1 MTGREA
7 RCDSLF
13 SMIGT
18 IRKHQNWLWGLVIAA
33 TIISF
38 VVYFSPNQRNGGGG
52 SLFGGPPGPDLGSVN
67 GEKVTPAEMGAAER
81 QATLFWRIRSGSWPE
96 TQEQQKQIRR
106 LAEQNLVIQSLLK
119 EYKITPTTAAAARV
133 LRELLQIPP
142 GQAIAQDKL
151 NQWVQTELGRG
162 GLGWTDLDNFARQ
175 QAGQEYL
182 MALFGTSGEL
192 ITPKEEEFFYRREN
206 QPMAAEVVK
215 FLTSNYVSAAAPSS
229 ADLQDHYAKHEAEY
243 RVPERLVINYV
254 PFFPSNYAA
263 RADAVLGTNL
273 DERAN
278 QVYNQQGPDTFKDE
292 SGQVLSLTNALAR
305 IKSQLVL
312 YAELGEAR
320 KDAIVFLNAF
330 VQGHD
335 DAHPYAV
342 TDLEKLAKERNLPFK
357 TTKPFD
363 ARTSTNELNLPPR
376 ALQALFSLHD
386 YAPGD
391 PEATNDPEKSALYIQ
406 SPLVSETAVYV
417 AGLNKR
423 IPSEVQPF
431 AAVRDQVVKDYREF
445 NATAAAKDAGEK
457 FASAVQVGLAQG
469 KPFDAI
475 CAAQGLKPI
484 TLPPFALTTTNVP
497 PELDRA
503 TFSEVMQSI
512 FPLPTGQSTRF
523 LETADGGVVAY
534 LKDRL
539 PVDEAKM
546 AAEMPMF
553 LARMREQR
561 EVAAFS
567 GWLNKQLQLRLVPAP
582 EN

>member
-1 MTGREA
+1 
-7 RCDSLF
+7 
-13 SMIGT
+13 MIGT
-18 IRKHQNWLWGLVIAA
+18 IRKHQTWLWGLVIAA

-52 SLFGGPPGPDLGSVN
+52 SLFGGAPGPDLGSVN
-67 GEKVTPAEMGAAER
+67 GEKITPAELASAER
-81 QATLFWRIRSGSWPE
+81 QATLFFRIRSGSWPE
-96 TQEQQKQIRR
+96 TQDQQKQIRR
-106 LAEQNLVIQSLLK
+106 MAEQNLVIQALLK
-119 EYKITPTTAAAARV
+119 EYKITPTTDSAARV
-133 LRELLQIPP
+133 LREILQIPP
-142 GQAIAQDKL
+142 GQTIAQDKL
-151 NQWVQTELGRG
+151 NQWVQTELGKG
-162 GLGWTDLDNFARQ
+162 GVGWADLDNFARQ

-215 FLTSNYVSAAAPSS
+215 FLTSNYVSAAAPPE
-229 ADLQDHYAKHEAEY
+229 AELQDHYTKHEAEY
-243 RVPERLVINYV
+243 RVPESLVVNYV
-254 PFFPSNYAA
+254 PFYPSNYAA
-263 RADAVLGTNL
+263 KADAVLGTNI

-278 QVYNQQGPDTFKDE
+278 QVYNQQGPETFKDE
-292 SGQVLSLTNALAR
+292 SGKVLAQPDAIAK
-305 IKSQLVL
+305 IKKQMVL

-320 KDAIVFLNAF
+320 KDAIIFLNALA
-330 VQGHD
+330 QGRD
-335 DAHPYAV
+335 ETHPYAAS
-342 TDLEKLAKERNLPFK
+342 DLEKLAKERAMPFK

-363 ARTSTNELNLPPR
+363 ARASTNELDLPPR
-376 ALQALFSLHD
+376 ALQVLFSLRD
-386 YAPGD
+386 YPPGD
-391 PEATNDPEKSALYIQ
+391 PEATNDPEKSALYVQ

-423 IPSEVQPF
+423 IPSEVQPL
-431 AAVRDQVVKDYREF
+431 AVVHDQVVKDYREF
-445 NATAAAKDAGEK
+445 KATAAAKDAGDK
-457 FASAVQVGLAQG
+457 FAAAVQVGLAQG

-497 PELDRA
+497 PDLDRA
-503 TFSEVMQSI
+503 TFSQVMQSV

-523 LETADGGVVAY
+523 LETQDGGVVAY

-539 PVDEAKM
+539 PVDETKM
-546 AAEMPMF
+546 AAEMPMY

-567 GWLNKQLQLRLVPAP
+567 GWLTKQIQLRLVPP
-582 EN
+582 PGD

>member
-1 MTGREA
+1 
-7 RCDSLF
+7 
-13 SMIGT
+13 MIGT
-18 IRKHQNWLWGLVIAA
+18 IRKHQSWLWGIVVAAVVI
-33 TIISF
+33 SLLGF
-38 VVYFSPNQRNGGGG
+38 FSMNQRSGSG

-67 GEKVTPAEMGAAER
+67 GEKVTPAEFTAAER
-81 QATLFWRIRSGSWPE
+81 QAALMWRIRSGSWPE
-96 TQEQQKQIRR
+96 SQDQQRQLRH
-106 LAEQNLVIQSLLK
+106 LAEQNLVIKSLLK
-119 EYKITPTTAAAARV
+119 EYKITPTTESAARV
-133 LRELLQIPP
+133 LREILQIAP
-142 GQAIAQDKL
+142 GQTIAQDKL
-151 NQWVQTELGRG
+151 NDWVRTELGKG
-162 GLGWTDLDNFARQ
+162 GLGWPDLDNFARQ
-175 QAGQEYL
+175 QAGQECL
-182 MALFGTSGEL
+182 IALFGTSGEL

-206 QPMAAEVVK
+206 QPMAVEVVK
-215 FLTSNYVSAAAPSS
+215 FMTSNYVSAAAPSA

-254 PFFPSNYAA
+254 PFFPSNYASK
-263 RADAVLGTNL
+263 ADAVIGTNL

-278 QVYNQQGPDTFKDE
+278 QLYNQQGPETFKDE
-292 SGQVLSLTNALAR
+292 SGKTLSLADALTR
-305 IKSQLVL
+305 IKTQMVL

-320 KDAIVFLNAF
+320 KDAIIFLNAL

-335 DAHPYAV
+335 ETHPYAAS
-342 TDLEKLAKERNLPFK
+342 DLEKLAKERGMPFK

-363 ARTSTNELNLPPR
+363 ARTSTNELDLPPR

-391 PEATNDPEKSALYIQ
+391 PEATNDPEKAALYVQ
-406 SPLVSETAVYV
+406 SPLVSEKAVYV

-431 AAVRDQVVKDYREF
+431 SVVHDQVAKDYREF

-484 TLPPFALTTTNVP
+484 ALPPFALTTTNVP

-503 TFSEVMQSI
+503 TFSDVMKSI
-512 FPLPTGQSTRF
+512 FPLPNGQSTRF
-523 LETADGGVVAY
+523 IETADGGVVAY
-534 LKDRL
+534 IKDRL
-539 PVDEAKM
+539 PVDEAKL
-546 AAEMPMF
+546 AAEMPLF

-567 GWLNKQLQLRLVPAP
+567 GWLNKQISLRLVPAP